1 MTEVATPVPSAPG
14 PGPAL
19 HFEILTL
26 FPELFDSFLGASLI
40 GKAIETGI
48 VAVTRTNLR
57 EFGLGRHRSVDDS
70 PYGGGPGMVLRPEP
84 VTAAIEHIETSR
96 GRAHRVLL
104 SPGGRLFDQQAARRL
119 SAIPRVLLI
128 CGRYEGFDERIAT
141 LHADE
146 VLSIGDYVLCGGEL
160 AAAVVIEAAA
170 RLCPGVIGKNQST
183 IEESFSAGRLEYP
196 QYTRPPEFRG
206 LGVPEILL
214 GGDHAAIA
222 AWRMEQSLARTR
234 AARPDLLDRHPLTPQ
249 EREQEQKLARKR
261 PPPDQGGGTGS
272 GT

>member
-1 MTEVATPVPSAPG
+1 MTEVVPPGPSAPG
-14 PGPAL
+14 AAPAL

-57 EFGLGRHRSVDDS
+57 EFGLGRHRAVDDS
-70 PYGGGPGMVLRPEP
+70 
-84 VTAAIEHIETSR
+84 
-96 GRAHRVLL
+96 
-104 SPGGRLFDQQAARRL
+104 ARRL
-119 SAIPRVLLI
+119 ATMGRVLLI

-160 AAAVVIEAAA
+160 GAAVVIEAAS
-170 RLCPGVIGKNQST
+170 RLCPGVIGKSEST
-183 IEESFSAGRLEYP
+183 VEESFSAGRLEYP
-196 QYTRPPEFRG
+196 QYTRPPEYRG
-206 LGVPEILL
+206 LAVPEILL

-222 AWRMEQSLARTR
+222 AWRAEQSLARTR
-234 AARPDLLDRHPLTPQ
+234 ATRPDLLDRHPLTAQ
-249 EREQEQKLARKR
+249 EHAQEQKRLREGPA
-261 PPPDQGGGTGS
+261 PDKGGGTGG